1 MHQEV
6 IVLNTLSKA
15 VCDEPKQHMA
25 NLSSFLVAKKALNS
39 TVKIRGMM
47 CSFLVAIKAL
57 NSTAKIRGMMYL
69 RVC

>member
-6 IVLNTLSKA
+6 IVLNILSTA

-25 NLSSFLVAKKALNS
+25 NLSSFLVANKALNS
-39 TVKIRGMM
+39 TVNI
-47 CSFLVAIKAL
+47 SFLVAIKAF